1 MDTYNVALF
10 GLIGLVI
17 ALIVT
22 GGVVSMIFGEEPTM
36 GQLASGAAAGA
47 ATGGALGAYGPGLG
61 LDLDLGLGLDLD
73 LASMGSITSGKMFQT
88 FQMGGDQEM
97 KMGLPT
103 F

>member
-47 ATGGALGAYGPGLG
+47 ATGGALGAFGP
-61 LDLDLGLGLDLD
+61 GLDLD
-73 LASMGSITSGKMFQT
+73 LASMGSFTSGKMFQT

>member
-61 LDLDLGLGLDLD
+61 LDLDLD